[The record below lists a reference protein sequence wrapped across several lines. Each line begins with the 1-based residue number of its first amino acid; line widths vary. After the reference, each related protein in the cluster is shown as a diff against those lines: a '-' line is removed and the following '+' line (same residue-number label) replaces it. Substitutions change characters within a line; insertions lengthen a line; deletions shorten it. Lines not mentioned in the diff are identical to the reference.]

1 MALFHG
7 KSDLVLKACSIFF
20 AVAQF
25 EIEHAQNEIE
35 LVQKKLSRLNF
46 NMNAL
51 NRYICETLPLKFYI
65 KLLCTA
71 QTIVL

>member
-20 AVAQF
+20 ALAQF

-51 NRYICETLPLKFYI
+51 NVH
-65 KLLCTA
+65 LL
-71 QTIVL
+71 L